1 MDNRTRRNKGNLYTK
16 EQVQRV
22 LAGSGV
28 DVYSELDADFIIFC
42 PFHNN
47 YRSPAGE
54 INKSTGIFYC
64 FSCQKT
70 SDLVEFVMFTSN
82 RTYFESVRFIKSK
95 EQESNLEQEIVR
107 QLHTKQDYVLYDE
120 LQVKRLHQ
128 QAVDSPRATSYF
140 YGRRI
145 TQESI
150 LKFSLGFSENQDMV
164 TIPVH
169 SPDGMLLGFVGRS
182 VEGKDFKNTPGLP
195 KSKTLFNLNRVK
207 TADKV
212 YVVESSFDA
221 IRLDQIGFPAVATLG
236 ANVSAMQIELLQKY
250 FNNVIVIADNDEAG
264 GNMKNRLLEKLGSR
278 VSVIQLN
285 NKYKDIGDMSDEDI
299 KSLDFT
305 FDSAIA
311 NMLK

>member
-1 MDNRTRRNKGNLYTK
+1 VDNRTRRNKGNLYTK

-47 YRSPAGE
+47 HRSPAGE
-54 INKSTGIFYC
+54 INKNTGIFYC

-95 EQESNLEQEIVR
+95 EQESNLEQEMVR

-128 QAVDSPRATSYF
+128 QAVDSPRATNYF

-145 TQESI
+145 TQDSI
-150 LKFSLGFSENQDMV
+150 LKFGLGFSENQDMV

-207 TADKV
+207 TADRV

-305 FDSAIA
+305 FDNAIA